1 MELTEQFDNYEI
13 TNGMFRQMK
22 AGQLQTAEKL
32 GCTGT
37 ITVEAETK
45 KVTKKCEGK
54 TAKEKTIVEK
64 LNCTF
69 KGHMPVGVL
78 RKVYG
83 LTDADLKTG
92 VIGYSR
98 SSVGASG
105 ALTFDEYDLG
115 RENHKLVAFPNI
127 TFTDGLKFTIENG
140 KEEIAEIEV
149 AFSALF
155 DANGYCYYEALA
167 GQADLE
173 EAIKNGWNSSFA
185 PELVKKPQ

>member
-1 MELTEQFDNYEI
+1 M
-13 TNGMFRQMK
+13 
-22 AGQLQTAEKL
+22 A
-32 GCTGT
+32 
-37 ITVEAETK
+37 
-45 KVTKKCEGK
+45 
-54 TAKEKTIVEK
+54 
-64 LNCTF
+64 
-69 KGHMPVGVL
+69 
-78 RKVYG
+78 
-83 LTDADLKTG
+83 G

-105 ALTFDEYDLG
+105 ALTFDVYDLG

-173 EAIKNGWNSSFA
+173 EAIKTGWNSRFA